1 MKKSVDRRR
10 PHRPGIALA
19 LLVTLT
25 ALLLASCGASG
36 RDPGAQDDISETEQR
51 EQVSTGPQGSV
62 TLEELTRRPERFYNE
77 RVTVNGRVGRTLSP
91 STFSLTSD
99 EAAES
104 DETFEVEAALVAGGE
119 GTVPELTEGQHVRV
133 TGEVRQFNLERI
145 EQEINANLDDN
156 LYADFEEKP
165 AILPGTVE
173 ILADGE
179 TTGG

>member
-1 MKKSVDRRR
+1 MNESVDRRR
-10 PHRPGIALA
+10 PHRTGIALA

-25 ALLLASCGASG
+25 ALLLASCGSG
-36 RDPGAQDDISETEQR
+36 RDPGAQDDISEAEQR
-51 EQVSTGPQGSV
+51 EQVSTGPRDSV

-77 RVTVNGRVGRTLSP
+77 RVTVNGWVGRTISP
-91 STFSLTSD
+91 DTFSLTSD

-119 GTVPELTEGQHVRV
+119 GAVPELTEGQRVRV
-133 TGEVRQFNLERI
+133 TGEVREFNLEKI